1 MKRKPYPTFEQCI
14 AMGRK
19 QQKAEPH
26 SHIMKRFNEIPQT
39 KFCGINIERLQI
51 SNLMEE
57 VARLDFKS
65 FNFGSFA
72 GTSLREH

>member
-1 MKRKPYPTFEQCI
+1 MKRKPYPTFAECV

-26 SHIMKRFNEIPQT
+26 SHIMKRFNEIPQD
-39 KFCGINIERLQI
+39 KYGGINIERLQI

-57 VARLDFKS
+57 VARFD
-65 FNFGSFA
+65 FGSFA
-72 GTSLREH
+72 SGSLREY

>member
-1 MKRKPYPTFEQCI
+1 MKRKPYPSFQECV
-14 AMGRK
+14 AMGK
-19 QQKAEPH
+19 KKQKAEPA

-57 VARLDFKS
+57 VGR

-72 GTSLREH
+72 RSSREY

>member
-1 MKRKPYPTFEQCI
+1 MKRKPYPSFQECVT
-14 AMGRK
+14 MGRK

-26 SHIMKRFNEIPQT
+26 SHIMKRFNEIPQD
-39 KFCGINIERLQI
+39 KYGGINVERLQI

-57 VARLDFKS
+57 VAR

-72 GTSLREH
+72 NTSSREY

>member
-26 SHIMKRFNEIPQT
+26 SKIMKRFNEIPQD
-39 KFCGINIERLQI
+39 KFGGINIERLQI

-57 VARLDFKS
+57 VGRFD
-65 FNFGSFA
+65 FGSF
-72 GTSLREH
+72 SSNLDYRD